1 MTAMGAPQRTRSI
14 ASSDFI
20 PNFSLFL
27 SLNNRKE
34 KTCRNNYPIPIDRY
48 AKIRKATL
56 FMVNS
61 NPSLGNF
68 TTFTVSIII
77 PFFLYRVYHR
87 YSQIIQIEMI
97 LKNLF
102 YIIKSHIVINIRI
115 VKHAYIFKIHR
126 YKHVR
131 NSLHRVEL
139 LYESSFHG
147 SFNPFVAVFVKP
159 VRLYFPDF
167 IHDSFFY
174 HQGSLDSPPKAEYA

>member
-27 SLNNRKE
+27 SPKTTARK
-34 KTCRNNYPIPIDRY
+34 NLPHNYPIPIDRY

-77 PFFLYRVYHR
+77 PLFSIPGLPP
-87 YSQIIQIEMI
+87 IQ
-97 LKNLF
+97 
-102 YIIKSHIVINIRI
+102 
-115 VKHAYIFKIHR
+115 
-126 YKHVR
+126 
-131 NSLHRVEL
+131 
-139 LYESSFHG
+139 
-147 SFNPFVAVFVKP
+147 
-159 VRLYFPDF
+159 PD
-167 IHDSFFY
+167 Y
-174 HQGSLDSPPKAEYA
+174 PN